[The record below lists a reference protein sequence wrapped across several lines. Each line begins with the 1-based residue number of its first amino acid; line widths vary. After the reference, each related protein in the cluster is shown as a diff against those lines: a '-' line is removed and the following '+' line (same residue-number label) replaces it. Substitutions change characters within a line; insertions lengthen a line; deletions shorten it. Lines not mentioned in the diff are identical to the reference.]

1 MKILLALIIAFVS
14 GVVFADGVDFN
25 TSNPYTS
32 SNNPYTSSNN
42 PYTSNN
48 NPYSND
54 NNPYNQSST
63 RIIRD
68 NSGQPTGYAVP
79 KADGGTNYFNYGST
93 GRTGYQSGG
102 SR

>member
-1 MKILLALIIAFVS
+1 MKILLAFILAFVS
-14 GVVFADGVDFN
+14 GAVFADGTDFN
-25 TSNPYTS
+25 TS
-32 SNNPYTSSNN
+32 NPYTSSNN

-102 SR
+102 R

>member
-25 TSNPYTS
+25 TS
-32 SNNPYTSSNN
+32 NPYTSSNN

-102 SR
+102 R

>member
-1 MKILLALIIAFVS
+1 MKILLAFILAFAS
-14 GVVFADGVDFN
+14 GVVFADGTDFN
-25 TSNPYTS
+25 TS
-32 SNNPYTSSNN
+32 NPYTSSNN

-102 SR
+102 R

>member
-25 TSNPYTS
+25 TS
-32 SNNPYTSSNN
+32 NPYTSSNN

>member
-1 MKILLALIIAFVS
+1 MKIIIIILVCAS
-14 GVVFADGVDFN
+14 GVVFADGTDFN
-25 TSNPYTS
+25 TS
-32 SNNPYTSSNN
+32 NPYTSSNN

-102 SR
+102 R